1 MFMMI
6 KRLYSEFFLKRF
18 DPERYAREVG
28 VTIGAGCKLIRPNFG
43 SEPWLIRIGN
53 HVEVTGGV
61 KFITHD
67 GATWVFRDQ
76 EKYKKVRKFG
86 IIDIKDNCFIGL
98 NSIILPGVTIGPNS
112 VVGAGSIVNR
122 DVPPNTVVAGN
133 PARTICSLEEYA
145 DKCLASSP
153 EYDEQLYKQDRKQEI
168 LRMLTKQ

>member
-1 MFMMI
+1 MI
-6 KRLYSEFFLKRF
+6 VITIKKLYHELFLRRF
-18 DPERYAREVG
+18 APERYARESG

-43 SEPWLIRIGN
+43 SEPYLIRIGN
-53 HVEVTGGV
+53 HVEITGGV
-61 KFITHD
+61 QFITHD

-86 IIDIKDNCFIGL
+86 MIDIKDNCFIGL

-133 PARTICSLEEYA
+133 PARTICTLQEYA
-145 DKCLASSP
+145 DKCLDHTP
-153 EYDEQLYKQDRKQEI
+153 EYDEHVYRQDKKKEI
-168 LRMLTKQ
+168 LRMLAK